1 MKLLANLILRDH
13 VTVSGVSPVSPNKE
27 DVAEAVED
35 AWSSTPAESVLYIG
49 KYCYT
54 QCVNSRIF
62 LLPLLPRFYVKSGKL
77 GESKPSILTDLKA
90 LNFDFWKN
98 LSVQTLPKFSTF
110 KNGRSLK

>member
-49 KYCYT
+49 KYYYT

-62 LLPLLPRFYVKSGKL
+62 LLPRFYVKSGKL
-77 GESKPSILTDLKA
+77 ANSQKSQLRASKMNK
-90 LNFDFWKN
+90 
-98 LSVQTLPKFSTF
+98 LSVF
-110 KNGRSLK
+110 

>member
-49 KYCYT
+49 KYYYT
-54 QCVNSRIF
+54 QCVNFMIF
-62 LLPLLPRFYVKSGKL
+62 LSFIFYVKSTL
-77 GESKPSILTDLKA
+77 GDCKSTKSAISTSLEG
-90 LNFDFWKN
+90 LNFDFYDF
-98 LSVQTLPKFSTF
+98 LHF
-110 KNGRSLK
+110 LKVEIF